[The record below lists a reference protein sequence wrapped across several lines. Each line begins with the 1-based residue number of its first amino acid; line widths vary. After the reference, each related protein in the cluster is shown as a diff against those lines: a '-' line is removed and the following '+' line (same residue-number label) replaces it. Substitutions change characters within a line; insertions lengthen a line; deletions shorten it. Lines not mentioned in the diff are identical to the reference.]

1 MVNNTFKYTTIQ
13 ETTKHLHMQQYFSEK
28 IFETSVQE
36 QIMNRPRDSFDC
48 STKGSIR
55 YINLIVLYV
64 LRYIVGFTCDYL
76 MFLEQMDLLTVCD
89 TPAFP

>member
-1 MVNNTFKYTTIQ
+1 MHKAGSRNTDIMEYMTI
-13 ETTKHLHMQQYFSEK
+13 